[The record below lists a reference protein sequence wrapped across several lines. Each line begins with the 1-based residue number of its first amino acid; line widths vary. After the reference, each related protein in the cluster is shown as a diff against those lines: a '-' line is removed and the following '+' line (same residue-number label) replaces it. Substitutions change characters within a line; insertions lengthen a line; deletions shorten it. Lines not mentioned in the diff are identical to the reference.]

1 MTGLWSPSNSQN
13 APPPPTPAPS
23 VPPSDPAPEDTTVDT
38 TLDAT
43 LDAPINADIA
53 DTGVVDIGP
62 PPGPTPSHEPNPG
75 RPQIQ
80 RNQVAPPPPNQP
92 PPPPAPQQVGHPDDS
107 LSLLQLKRIVSDFPR
122 VEPTSY
128 AFTYADTAS
137 FEEEIDEWFG
147 YGNTESLRVN
157 RARVCWGGRWKQSS
171 KKLWMEEERSVKS
184 EFVRRECEGLKGEAG
199 GRRKSLQRI
208 MHILLGVWDES
219 AGTAKPLAH
228 ASRDVGPGEE
238 EPQIRSQATKSQI
251 DAMKD
256 GVALVTECGG
266 VAAAFQ
272 AMVTILDGVR

>member
-1 MTGLWSPSNSQN
+1 M
-13 APPPPTPAPS
+13 
-23 VPPSDPAPEDTTVDT
+23 
-38 TLDAT
+38 
-43 LDAPINADIA
+43 
-53 DTGVVDIGP
+53 
-62 PPGPTPSHEPNPG
+62 
-75 RPQIQ
+75 
-80 RNQVAPPPPNQP
+80 
-92 PPPPAPQQVGHPDDS
+92 GHPDDS
-107 LSLLQLKRIVSDFPR
+107 LSLLQLKRIVSDFPP

-171 KKLWMEEERSVKS
+171 KKLWMEEGRGIKR
-184 EFVRRECEGLKGEAG
+184 EFVGRECEGLKGEAG

-208 MHILLGVWDES
+208 MHILLGIWDES

-228 ASRDVGPGEE
+228 ASRDVGVGEE

-256 GVALVTECGG
+256 GVSLVTECGG

-272 AMVTILDGVR
+272 AMATILDGVRYVTRMKVAFCFLLT

>member
-1 MTGLWSPSNSQN
+1 M
-13 APPPPTPAPS
+13 
-23 VPPSDPAPEDTTVDT
+23 
-38 TLDAT
+38 
-43 LDAPINADIA
+43 
-53 DTGVVDIGP
+53 
-62 PPGPTPSHEPNPG
+62 
-75 RPQIQ
+75 
-80 RNQVAPPPPNQP
+80 
-92 PPPPAPQQVGHPDDS
+92 
-107 LSLLQLKRIVSDFPR
+107 QLKRIVSDFPR

-128 AFTYADTAS
+128 AFTYADMAS

-157 RARVCWGGRWKQSS
+157 RARVCWGGRWKQTS
-171 KKLWMEEERSVKS
+171 KKLWMEEERSVNR

-228 ASRDVGPGEE
+228 ASRDTGGE

-266 VAAAFQ
+266 VPAAFH
-272 AMVTILDGVR
+272 AMATILDGVR

>member
-1 MTGLWSPSNSQN
+1 M
-13 APPPPTPAPS
+13 
-23 VPPSDPAPEDTTVDT
+23 
-38 TLDAT
+38 
-43 LDAPINADIA
+43 
-53 DTGVVDIGP
+53 
-62 PPGPTPSHEPNPG
+62 
-75 RPQIQ
+75 
-80 RNQVAPPPPNQP
+80 
-92 PPPPAPQQVGHPDDS
+92 
-107 LSLLQLKRIVSDFPR
+107 
-122 VEPTSY
+122 EPTSY

-171 KKLWMEEERSVKS
+171 KKLWMEEERSVKI
-184 EFVRRECEGLKGEAG
+184 EFVRRECEGLKGDAG

-228 ASRDVGPGEE
+228 ASRAVGVGEE

-256 GVALVTECGG
+256 GVALATECGG

-272 AMVTILDGVR
+272 AMAAILDGVR